1 MSGFDRRLVWNTRER
16 LLSDDMNNS
25 VNLLE
30 TKGTDEIC
38 AAMSGDLFRS
48 GTPVSGIM
56 SGGKVTANGST
67 LDVFISPMIGW
78 KYGTPATT
86 YDSAY
91 LKVETATE
99 IVLPLADDVDGAADR
114 WVCIEV
120 SPAEIA
126 EVSEQRDIFNP
137 TLGTFIPQNVPVV
150 YEPAPVVTV
159 NVGVPSANPVLPPG
173 TPGTIPLAYVYL
185 AAGTSFIED
194 DDIVMC
200 RPLFNVALFEALIQN
215 GKGGLDVENVGTTLV
230 RPVVQG
236 FKFFG
241 KGAQTTVTAREC
253 DCNLPSLPN
262 WATFETF
269 VPGTD
274 YTPIYAYAALPP
286 YPSGYDQDVANNRE
300 LVTTQAFSRIPSMVG
315 NPVINGL
322 LVWSTTGPD
331 VSVDNPIGPRAGGAF
346 EINDPTW
353 GDGQVVFNY
362 YAGCVS
368 NWGTGTDPGLALQK
382 TTSGKV
388 SFLEEDKTPNDV
400 STLGAGGSVAQLG
413 TFRNTSPLLLD
424 GFGLGSNIVMPQ
436 AREWFA
442 FLGDV
447 NTGASSDYTVTITPT
462 NGLSGEAWRMVQ
474 AAIELKGYTSE
485 FDGEI
490 SGSFSFTHDVGNN
503 TNSFTLRTVG
513 YTDPVLGAR

>member
-78 KYGTPATT
+78 KHGTPATT

-99 IVLPLADDVDGAADR
+99 IVLPLGDSVDGAADR

-120 SPAEIA
+120 SPGEIA

-137 TLGTFIPQNVPVV
+137 TLGTFIPQNVDVV

-159 NVGVPSANPVLPPG
+159 NLGVPSSTPVLPPG

-185 AAGTSFIED
+185 AAGTSFLD
-194 DDIVMC
+194 DNDIVMC

-241 KGAQTTVTAREC
+241 KGAQTSVAAREC

-269 VPGTD
+269 NTRMLH
-274 YTPIYAYAALPP
+274 IAATI
-286 YPSGYDQDVANNRE
+286 A
-300 LVTTQAFSRIPSMVG
+300 TA
-315 NPVINGL
+315 VIFTI
-322 LVWSTTGPD
+322 WS
-331 VSVDNPIGPRAGGAF
+331 VN
-346 EINDPTW
+346 
-353 GDGQVVFNY
+353 
-362 YAGCVS
+362 
-368 NWGTGTDPGLALQK
+368 
-382 TTSGKV
+382 
-388 SFLEEDKTPNDV
+388 
-400 STLGAGGSVAQLG
+400 
-413 TFRNTSPLLLD
+413 FR
-424 GFGLGSNIVMPQ
+424 
-436 AREWFA
+436 
-442 FLGDV
+442 
-447 NTGASSDYTVTITPT
+447 
-462 NGLSGEAWRMVQ
+462 
-474 AAIELKGYTSE
+474 
-485 FDGEI
+485 
-490 SGSFSFTHDVGNN
+490 
-503 TNSFTLRTVG
+503 
-513 YTDPVLGAR
+513 

>member
-38 AAMSGDLFRS
+38 AAMSRDRFRS

-99 IVLPLADDVDGAADR
+99 LVQNLSGQVDGAADR

-120 SPAEIA
+120 SPGEIA

-137 TLGTFIPQNVPVV
+137 TLGTFIPQNVDVV

-185 AAGTSFIED
+185 QAGTSSIDD

-200 RPLFNVALFEALIQN
+200 RPLFNVTTPDFNQY
-215 GKGGLDVENVGTTLV
+215 GVGGLDVDNVGTTLV
-230 RPVVQG
+230 KPVACSYKFGLQG
-236 FKFFG
+236 RS
-241 KGAQTTVTAREC
+241 TTVIPREC
-253 DCNLPSLPN
+253 NCNLPSLPN

-269 VPGTD
+269 VPNVD
-274 YTPIYAYAALPP
+274 YTPVYAYAALPP

-300 LVTTQAFSRIPSMVG
+300 LVTSPTFSRIPSMVD
-315 NPVINGL
+315 NPVGNGL
-322 LVWSTTGPD
+322 LVWSTTEPVIGLAG
-331 VSVDNPIGPRAGGAF
+331 IGPRSGGDF

-353 GDGQVVFNY
+353 GDGQIKGEGNFYV
-362 YAGCVS
+362 GCVS
-368 NWGTGTDPGLALQK
+368 NWGTAVNPGLARQK
-382 TTSGKV
+382 TTAGRV
-388 SFLEEDKTPNDV
+388 AILETDKLPRDF
-400 STLGAGGSVAQLG
+400 SQLGAGGSIAQNGDL
-413 TFRNTSPLLLD
+413 RNISPLLLD
-424 GFGLGSNIVMPQ
+424 SYGIGNFQILPN
-436 AREWFA
+436 AREWTA
-442 FLGDV
+442 YLIDQNNG
-447 NTGASSDYTVTITPT
+447 NSTEYTVFVTSFTTPIA
-462 NGLSGEAWRMVQ
+462 NWEMRDNSIVS
-474 AAIELKGYTSE
+474 KGYLSPIE
-485 FDGEI
+485 SDI
-490 SGSFSFTHDVGNN
+490 SGVFGYSHDVQTN
-503 TNSFTLRTVG
+503 TNTFVLIVYG